1 MASGDPAWLTGLI
14 IASSSH
20 ARRLSPNLA
29 NAIAAQIAAWVYCP
43 PFSLTP
49 GT

>member
-1 MASGDPAWLTGLI
+1 MV
-14 IASSSH
+14 
-20 ARRLSPNLA
+20 RRLIMVANFQARGPSPSDA
-29 NAIAAQIAAWVYCP
+29 NAIADQTALWVYCP